1 LAGNNDAA
9 MVREGFLSRFFL
21 SRLQGFGLRG
31 GFRGGLRGLTVAAVL
46 GLLVPVCLADGNNP
60 ITLDTSETLFAVL
73 TAINTCGYSV
83 GLNVSDPQRAINR
96 SEGGEE
102 PQELPGCT
110 DRHDGDAAAMR
121 SYYAIRTPSSQAEE

>member
-96 SEGGEE
+96 SEVETSGVTQNR
-102 PQELPGCT
+102 P
-110 DRHDGDAAAMR
+110 MR
-121 SYYAIRTPSSQAEE
+121 VTSKPANENKNLGR